1 MQKRNWCRSEGASVH
16 SVDFCKPERFAR
28 IYTTDL
34 QTPLEIY
41 TGRFT
46 PFLEIYTGTDL
57 QVFKNLETSIGLK
70 LLRKRDSHRFPS
82 KKSACFQKMKVF
94 WGDLHF
100 LIFAKLP
107 LVDNVEKAMK
117 KDTERNWFSIELH
130 FTQNK
135 QIETLTTA
143 SIFGRRKTLE
153 SFVPVP
159 VFLCIIAQ
167 FLPRR
172 EL

>member
-1 MQKRNWCRSEGASVH
+1 MYKKNWWSSLH

-57 QVFKNLETSIGLK
+57 QVFKNLETCIVLK
-70 LLRKRDSHRFPS
+70 LLRKRDSHRFPT

-94 WGDLHF
+94 WGDLRF

-107 LVDNVEKAMK
+107 VVDNLEKAMK
-117 KDTERNWFSIELH
+117 KDTKRNWFSMELH

-172 EL
+172 ELSI